1 MKQMLKCA
9 ECMSDSSPGCTV
21 EPREWKRENK
31 LMLKGAMC
39 RASSR
44 TTGPEQLNEEL
55 YKDSREMSLYA
66 Q

>member
-1 MKQMLKCA
+1 
-9 ECMSDSSPGCTV
+9 MSDSSPGCTV

-66 Q
+66 